1 MLDLKDHFKWF
12 FEKQGRFCLKMSL
25 FLGFRLA
32 TQKRTAL
39 KDGSLDYSKNDYTVI
54 IYLFW
59 WLFRLPRFL
68 PFYRTSPQPYHL

>member
-32 TQKRTAL
+32 TQKRTVL
-39 KDGSLDYSKNDYTVI
+39 KDGSSNYSKNDNTII
-54 IYLFW
+54 IYFSW
-59 WLFRLPRFL
+59 WLFQ
-68 PFYRTSPQPYHL
+68 QPHF